1 MNRHWIGIGAILLFA
16 SLAIVVAM
24 GVGRPIIAVTG
35 VVVAAVV
42 GFVMAIDWMR
52 PRKPSN
58 VPPAD
63 RNDHFVPRT

>member
-1 MNRHWIGIGAILLFA
+1 MNRHWIGIGGIVLFA

-24 GVGRPIIAVTG
+24 GIGRPMVAVIG

-58 VPPAD
+58 VPSTD
-63 RNDHFVPRT
+63 RDDRFVPRT

>member
-1 MNRHWIGIGAILLFA
+1 MNRHWKGIGAILLFA

-24 GVGRPIIAVTG
+24 GVGRPMIAVIG
-35 VVVAAVV
+35 VVVAAVI

-58 VPPAD
+58 VPSNESEE
-63 RNDHFVPRT
+63 RFVPRT